1 MAQRVMMVSACL
13 AGVACVYDGSH
24 NRQAHFAGL
33 FKDGK
38 VFLFCPE
45 VLGGLRIPHPPS
57 EIRGGDGCAVLE
69 GRARVVSKDGRD
81 VTEFFVLG
89 ARKTLAFARKHGVK
103 VAVMKAKSPSCG
115 CGQIHDGTFTK
126 TLISGFGVTAALLKQ
141 NGIEVVSDVEYVSA
155 LSRKSKSTKG
165 NI

>member
-24 NRQAHFAGL
+24 NRHSHFAGL

-45 VLGGLRIPHPPS
+45 ILGGLRIPHPPS
-57 EIRGGDGCAVLE
+57 EVRGGDGFAVLE
-69 GRARVVSKDGRD
+69 GKARVFSRDGRD

-89 ARKTLAFARKHGVK
+89 ARRTLAFARKHGVK
-103 VAVMKAKSPSCG
+103 IAVMKAKSPSCG
-115 CGQIHDGTFTK
+115 CGQIHDGTFTR
-126 TLISGFGVTAALLKQ
+126 TLVPGFGVTAALLKA
-141 NGIEVVSDVEYVSA
+141 NGIGVISDVEY
-155 LSRKSKSTKG
+155 LSTARE
-165 NI
+165 